1 MTQRN
6 FMQTLM
12 IKHKQTLRSAH
23 QQTTAPRADIVDME
37 ILRVSAVLLESLA
50 ILADRDNTAM
60 STDEIG
66 AGSYPLRED
75 GGENA
80 SFSCLAVEDSFA

>member
-1 MTQRN
+1 
-6 FMQTLM
+6 
-12 IKHKQTLRSAH
+12 
-23 QQTTAPRADIVDME
+23 ME

-80 SFSCLAVEDSFA
+80 GFFIGKITPYSSPQMIPANTVSPRLIS